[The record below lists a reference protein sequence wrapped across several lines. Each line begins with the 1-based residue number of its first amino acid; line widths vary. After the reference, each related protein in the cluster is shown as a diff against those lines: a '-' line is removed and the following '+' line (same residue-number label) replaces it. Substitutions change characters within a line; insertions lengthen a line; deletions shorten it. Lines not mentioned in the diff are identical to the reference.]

1 MDLILVFSTSKM
13 AAPDFL
19 LHLAVTCDLA
29 DVANSRRADHLVV
42 PVQAQLQIIVVLEGE
57 QWVARFGIHKSAQSH
72 FNA

>member
-1 MDLILVFSTSKM
+1 MDLILVVSTSKM

-57 QWVARFGIHKSAQSH
+57 Q
-72 FNA
+72 

>member
-1 MDLILVFSTSKM
+1 MKLILVALTSKA

-29 DVANSRRADHLVV
+29 DVPNDRRADRLVV

-57 QWVARFGIHKSAQSH
+57 
-72 FNA
+72 